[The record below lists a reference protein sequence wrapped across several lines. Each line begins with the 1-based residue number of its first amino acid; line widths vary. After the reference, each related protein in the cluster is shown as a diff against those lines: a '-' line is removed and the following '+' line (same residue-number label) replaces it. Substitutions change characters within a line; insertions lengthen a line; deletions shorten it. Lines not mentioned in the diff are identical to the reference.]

1 MSVPGTPSFH
11 PAKRRTGFEFYLPRH
26 CRILSLYGR
35 FPGKYKFIDLWATWC
50 APCKA
55 EIPYL
60 QQLEAEFQGKEIE
73 FISIS
78 IDKNRK
84 KWKDYVRKHQLGG
97 VQLWAGDWSYLP
109 EELHVGSIPRFILI
123 DKEGN
128 WVDTEAFRPSNPALK
143 KLLKNLLK
151 K

>member
-1 MSVPGTPSFH
+1 M
-11 PAKRRTGFEFYLPRH
+11 
-26 CRILSLYGR
+26 
-35 FPGKYKFIDLWATWC
+35 
-50 APCKA
+50 
-55 EIPYL
+55 
-60 QQLEAEFQGKEIE
+60 EAEFQGKEIE

-84 KWKDYVRKHQLGG
+84 KWKEYVREHQLGG

-128 WVDTEAFRPSNPALK
+128 WVDTEALRPSNPALK

-151 K
+151 NDRFEKSNIDLLRLSDRSRRYGKRMGQ

>member
-1 MSVPGTPSFH
+1 MSVPGTP
-11 PAKRRTGFEFYLPRH
+11 PILPFKKENGLL
-26 CRILSLYGR
+26 ILS
-35 FPGKYKFIDLWATWC
+35 FPTQPDTTAPWPISGGNISLSMFGPTWC

-84 KWKDYVRKHQLGG
+84 KWKEYVREHQLGG

-128 WVDTEAFRPSNPALK
+128 WVDTEAFRPF
-143 KLLKNLLK
+143 
-151 K
+151 

>member
-1 MSVPGTPSFH
+1 MADF
-11 PAKRRTGFEFYLPRH
+11 R
-26 CRILSLYGR
+26 
-35 FPGKYKFIDLWATWC
+35 GKYKFIDVWATWC

-84 KWKDYVRKHQLGG
+84 KWKEYVREHQLGG

>member
-1 MSVPGTPSFH
+1 M
-11 PAKRRTGFEFYLPRH
+11 
-26 CRILSLYGR
+26 
-35 FPGKYKFIDLWATWC
+35 
-50 APCKA
+50 
-55 EIPYL
+55 
-60 QQLEAEFQGKEIE
+60 
-73 FISIS
+73 
-78 IDKNRK
+78 
-84 KWKDYVRKHQLGG
+84 
-97 VQLWAGDWSYLP
+97 WAGDWSYLP

>member
-1 MSVPGTPSFH
+1 MERLCPETSV
-11 PAKRRTGFEFYLPRH
+11 
-26 CRILSLYGR
+26 GR
-35 FPGKYKFIDLWATWC
+35 C
-50 APCKA
+50 A
-55 EIPYL
+55 I
-60 QQLEAEFQGKEIE
+60 
-73 FISIS
+73 
-78 IDKNRK
+78 
-84 KWKDYVRKHQLGG
+84 V
-97 VQLWAGDWSYLP
+97 AGDWSYLP

>member
-1 MSVPGTPSFH
+1 MADF
-11 PAKRRTGFEFYLPRH
+11 R
-26 CRILSLYGR
+26 
-35 FPGKYKFIDLWATWC
+35 GKYKFIDLWATWC

-60 QQLEAEFQGKEIE
+60 QELEVEFQGEEIE
-73 FISIS
+73 FVSIS
-78 IDKNRK
+78 IDENRK
-84 KWKDYVRKHQLGG
+84 KWKEYVREHQLGG
-97 VQLWAGDWSYLP
+97 VQLWAGDWSRLP

-128 WVDTEAFRPSNPALK
+128 WVDTEALRPSNPALK